1 MYKGIPHLLV
11 PVVNDPKKAA
21 GALAWAV
28 SEMERRFSLI
38 EEVGVRDITGYNEIT
53 KNDPEKPKMSHII
66 IIIDELADLMM
77 TAKDEV
83 ENSICR
89 LAQKARAA
97 GIHIII
103 GTQRPS
109 VDVITGLI
117 KANIPSRIACTVA
130 SQIDSRTILDMAG
143 AEKLIGR
150 GDMLFAPVGASKPM
164 RVQGA
169 FVSDSEV
176 EDIVTFVKTHNSAA
190 KYDASFIS
198 TMESSA
204 KNIGAKKGDSAGD
217 EPDESAS
224 FGGGD
229 TKFEE
234 AVKLAI
240 ESGKI
245 STSLLQRRLGVG
257 YGRAAKLIDLMEEK
271 GYVSAAN
278 GTKPREVLISMNEFL
293 EMKAS
298 GDVVEE

>member
-1 MYKGIPHLLV
+1 MYKDIPHLYAPIV
-11 PVVNDPKKAA
+11 SDPKKAA
-21 GALAWAV
+21 GALASAV
-28 SEMERRFSLI
+28 VEMERRFELI
-38 EEVGVRDITGYNEIT
+38 ENAGVRNIDGYNQSIA
-53 KNDPEKPKMSHII
+53 NDPNQEKLPQIVI
-66 IIIDELADLMM
+66 VIDELADLMM
-77 TAKDEV
+77 TAGKDV
-83 ENSICR
+83 ESCICR

>member
-1 MYKGIPHLLV
+1 
-11 PVVNDPKKAA
+11 
-21 GALAWAV
+21 
-28 SEMERRFSLI
+28 MERRFELI
-38 EEVGVRDITGYNEIT
+38 ENAGVRNIDGYNETIAD
-53 KNDPEKPKMSHII
+53 DPTQQKLPQIVI
-66 IIIDELADLMM
+66 VIDELADLMM
-77 TAKDEV
+77 TAGKEV
-83 ENSICR
+83 ESCICR

-97 GIHIII
+97 GIHLII

-176 EDIVTFVKTHNSAA
+176 EDIVSFVKANNSSA
-190 KYDASFIS
+190 KYDSSFIS

-204 KNIGAKKGDSAGD
+204 KSIGAKKGDIISEDTEDSSFSSGD
-217 EPDESAS
+217 S
-224 FGGGD
+224 
-229 TKFEE
+229 KFEE
-234 AVKLAI
+234 AVRIAI

-245 STSLLQRRLGVG
+245 STSLLQRRLGIG
-257 YGRAAKLIDLMEEK
+257 YGRAAKLIDLMEDK
-271 GYVSAAN
+271 GYVGAAN

-293 EMKAS
+293 ERKAS
-298 GDVVEE
+298 GDIDDEE